1 MIIESDA
8 HLAGSAELA
17 RTMRA
22 SAARL
27 RAARS
32 PEYLRANPMK
42 QAEIWG
48 IEWFAADIEREMA
61 EYLVRRDTAV
71 PA

>member
-8 HLAGSAELA
+8 HLESSAELA
-17 RTMRA
+17 RQMRA

-27 RAARS
+27 RAQRS
-32 PEYLRANPMK
+32 TEYLRANPMK

-61 EYLVRRDTAV
+61 EYMVRREAAV